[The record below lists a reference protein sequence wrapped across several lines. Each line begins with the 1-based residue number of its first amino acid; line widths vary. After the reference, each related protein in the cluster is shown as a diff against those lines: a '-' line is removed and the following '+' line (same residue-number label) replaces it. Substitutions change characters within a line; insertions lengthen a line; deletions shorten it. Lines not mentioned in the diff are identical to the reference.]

1 MSTDPRY
8 TIRKALQTHLPKNNH
23 YTVGVSGGS
32 DSLALAYA
40 MKDENYDFLAVIVDH
55 QLQENSHDVAQTTK
69 ALLTDYDIPATIHK
83 INIHENGKGIEAAAR
98 KARYN
103 ALLNHG
109 KNIVTGHTKNDQAE
123 TVILGLQQGSGPTAL
138 TGMQIVTTHD
148 KGTIFRPMLQAITK
162 ETTQHACD
170 EYGVN
175 YWNDP
180 HNTSNDYTRVRV
192 RNTILPTI
200 SENLNIDII
209 DKLASTAFMM
219 QEERNFINTFINT
232 AYEECVNNTTID
244 IKKLAHHDPFIISNV
259 IAQFIKHHTGC
270 IKKSWVD
277 TTAKLITN
285 YEGNKTTHIKG
296 GHLTTHNHTLTWTP
310 TSPH

>member
-69 ALLTDYDIPATIHK
+69 ALLTGYNIPTTIHK
-83 INIHENGKGIEAAAR
+83 INIHENGKGTEDAAR
-98 KARYN
+98 KARYT
-103 ALLNHG
+103 ALFTHG
-109 KNIVTGHTKNDQAE
+109 QNIVTGHTKNDQAE

-138 TGMQIVTTHD
+138 TGMQIVSNHTN
-148 KGTIFRPMLQAITK
+148 GTIYRPMLQTVTK

-170 EYGVN
+170 TYDVD

-180 HNTSNDYTRVRV
+180 HNQCDDYTRVRV
-192 RNTILPTI
+192 RNTILPTM
-200 SENLNIDII
+200 SENLNIDIV
-209 DKLASTAFMM
+209 DKLTSTAFMM

-232 AYEECVNNTTID
+232 AYAECVENTLIN

-259 IAQFIKHHTGC
+259 VTKFIKTHVGC
-270 IKKSWVD
+270 VKKSWVD
-277 TTAKLITN
+277 TTCKLIQN
-285 YEGNKTTHIKG
+285 YEGNKTIHIKG
-296 GHLTTHNHTLTWTP
+296 GYLTTHNHALTWTP